1 MFKLIL
7 FIFPFKYLNECVNVS
22 PLSERVGQEL
32 DFDLRTDTLVQYIIY
47 GIENRHVDVHVAV
60 DFLHALR
67 AEISFGN
74 HLHLYLRTFHAIAL
88 AYHSS
93 EGAVAGEVAVTRYEQ
108 VAQIYRI
115 VHTTVDRVDGCE
127 EAMHLLYGVRHE
139 YRLEVVT
146 ILQTTTDTCCN
157 GTS

>member
-1 MFKLIL
+1 M
-7 FIFPFKYLNECVNVS
+7 
-22 PLSERVGQEL
+22 
-32 DFDLRTDTLVQYIIY
+32 
-47 GIENRHVDVHVAV
+47 HVAI
-60 DFLHALR
+60 DFLHTLR
-67 AEISFGN
+67 AEKSLGY

-88 AYHSS
+88 AYHGS

-115 VHTTVDRVDGCE
+115 VHTTVDRVDGSE

-157 GTS
+157 GIHVFQYR